1 MSMDNLTDKQKANR
15 AYHAA
20 NADRIREKKRQQY
33 LLKIAKQREKPAK
46 PIKRNTPLLNPER
59 QVEKA
64 KQIIKKAKKQ
74 STRSKIEDYQTLKE
88 IEQWF

>member
-59 QVEKA
+59 QIV
-64 KQIIKKAKKQ
+64 KKAKKQ
-74 STRSKIEDYQTLKE
+74 STRSKIEDYQTFKE